1 MTMTLTVVLAIPIT
15 IVMSVTIVVTITM
28 VVVLVVVVV
37 TISYGGENGDDSCGG
52 VSDGMQQKV
61 SLSNVR
67 NVYICA
73 YAF

>member
-1 MTMTLTVVLAIPIT
+1 
-15 IVMSVTIVVTITM
+15 M

-67 NVYICA
+67 NVY
-73 YAF
+73 FLKLKTKFSKLVFLVSKMSVKMFQK